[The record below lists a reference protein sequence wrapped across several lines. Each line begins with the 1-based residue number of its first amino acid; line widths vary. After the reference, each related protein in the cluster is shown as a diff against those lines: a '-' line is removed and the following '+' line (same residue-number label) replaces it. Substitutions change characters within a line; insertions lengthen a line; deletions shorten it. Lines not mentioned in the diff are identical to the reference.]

1 MLKIY
6 LLINTMKKII
16 IPILVL
22 FISLN
27 TFSQSKKDKIKAL
40 KVSFLTERL
49 ELTQEEA
56 QQFWPVYNS
65 YDDITIK
72 IRHEDLK
79 KIRHEIKDN
88 ITTLSDER
96 CSELL
101 NEIIAAENKLHEEEV
116 KLNSKLKKIIS
127 PKKIILLKI
136 AEEDFKKKLFEQWKR
151 MKHDGKKP

>member
-1 MLKIY
+1 
-6 LLINTMKKII
+6 MKKYI

-22 FISLN
+22 FISFN

-56 QQFWPVYNS
+56 QQFWPVYNA
-65 YDDITIK
+65 YDDITNQIK
-72 IRHEDLK
+72 HEDLK
-79 KIRHEIKDN
+79 KIRYEIKEN
-88 ITTLSDER
+88 IDTLSDER
-96 CSELL
+96 STELL
-101 NEIIAAENKLHEEEV
+101 NQIATAENKLHEEDV
-116 KLNSKLKKIIS
+116 ILNKKLKKIIS

-136 AEEDFKKKLFEQWKR
+136 AEEDFKHKLFEQWKK